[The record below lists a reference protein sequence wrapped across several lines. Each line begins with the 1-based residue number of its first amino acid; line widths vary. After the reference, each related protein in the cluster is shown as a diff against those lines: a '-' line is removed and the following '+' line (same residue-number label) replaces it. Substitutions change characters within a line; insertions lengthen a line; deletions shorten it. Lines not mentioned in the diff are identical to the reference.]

1 MFVCHKSLEE
11 LKASYPNSYNY
22 IKKWESHPNKVGIS
36 LEKANRN
43 VKPYWYSVKKE
54 FADILPQ
61 ININQRAFTPYSP
74 TPVFVNQRLVYI
86 NARDKNDAVLISA
99 LLNSILSLLNIE
111 FNGIPR
117 FLGSLDLNANFFKT
131 KIKILNPNLINDES
145 KERIIK
151 AFIPVSERDQ
161 LDYDQEF
168 TQADRKNYDE
178 VVFREFGF
186 DIGLVPKL
194 YELLIK
200 TMVDRI
206 EMKNR

>member
-1 MFVCHKSLEE
+1 M
-11 LKASYPNSYNY
+11 
-22 IKKWESHPNKVGIS
+22 
-36 LEKANRN
+36 
-43 VKPYWYSVKKE
+43 
-54 FADILPQ
+54 
-61 ININQRAFTPYSP
+61 
-74 TPVFVNQRLVYI
+74 
-86 NARDKNDAVLISA
+86 
-99 LLNSILSLLNIE
+99 
-111 FNGIPR
+111 
-117 FLGSLDLNANFFKT
+117 
-131 KIKILNPNLINDES
+131 LINNES